1 MKCILCIVSGR
12 VQGVGFRWS
21 AKRKADSLAVKG
33 YARNLPDKTVE
44 ILACGETRSVNNLVK
59 WLKGGGT
66 MFSRIDGI
74 TGGETSADPLPN
86 SFEIL

>member
-1 MKCILCIVSGR
+1 MLCIVSGR

-21 AKRKADSLAVKG
+21 TKRKADSLAVKG

-44 ILACGETRSVNNLVK
+44 ILACGETKSVDGLVK
-59 WLKGGGT
+59 WLKEGGP
-66 MFSRIDGI
+66 MLSKIENM